1 MEGAGTAC
9 VEQGWPVDAAV
20 AAPRGGV
27 VMAPESADGLD
38 ALDDRALVDA
48 CRAGRRE
55 AFDLLVVRHR
65 RPIYQLCY
73 RFVANH
79 ADATALTQ
87 DVFLRAFRAIAGFK
101 GEASVATWLYR
112 IAVTLCLNRVSAR
125 SPRVEPVE
133 DRHLPP
139 SAEPDAMSRMLASE
153 RAERVRAAVAR
164 LPKTQR
170 ATLVLRVY
178 QELSH
183 QEIAEVLGS
192 SVNAVKTNFFHALR
206 HLRKLLEEDSR

>member
-9 VEQGWPVDAAV
+9 VSFRWPRSAA
-20 AAPRGGV
+20 AAAMREGMA
-27 VMAPESADGLD
+27 MAPVSAEDLD

-55 AFDLLVVRHR
+55 AFDCLVLRHR
-65 RPIYQLCY
+65 RSIYRLCY

-79 ADATALTQ
+79 ADATDLTQ
-87 DVFLRAFRAIAGFK
+87 DVFLRAFRAFGGFK
-101 GEASVATWLYR
+101 GESSVATWLYR
-112 IAVTLCLNRVSAR
+112 IAVNLSLNRVGAR
-125 SPRVEPVE
+125 TPRAEPVE

-139 SAEPDAMSRMLASE
+139 SAEPDAMSRLLARE
-153 RAERVRAAVAR
+153 RAERVRAAIAR
-164 LPKTQR
+164 LPRTQR

-183 QEIAEVLGS
+183 QEIADVLGS
-192 SVNAVKTNFFHALR
+192 SVSAVKTNVFHALR
-206 HLRKLLEEDSR
+206 NLRRLLEEDAS

>member
-1 MEGAGTAC
+1 MDGAGTAC
-9 VEQGWPVDAAV
+9 LSVGWLGAAAA
-20 AAPRGGV
+20 AAPREGMA
-27 VMAPESADGLD
+27 MAPVSAEDLD

-55 AFDLLVVRHR
+55 AFDRLVVRHR
-65 RPIYQLCY
+65 RSIYRLCY
-73 RFVANH
+73 RFVANQ
-79 ADATALTQ
+79 ADATDLTQ
-87 DVFLRAFRAIAGFK
+87 DVFLRAFRAIGGFK

-112 IAVTLCLNRVSAR
+112 IAVNLSLNKVGAR
-125 SPRVEPVE
+125 TPRVESIE

-153 RAERVRAAVAR
+153 RADRVRAAVAR

-170 ATLVLRVY
+170 ATLILRVY
-178 QELSH
+178 QDLSH
-183 QEIAEVLGS
+183 QEIADVLGS

-206 HLRKLLEEDSR
+206 NLRRLLEEDAR

>member
-1 MEGAGTAC
+1 MERAGTTC
-9 VEQGWPVDAAV
+9 VSFGWPAPAAV
-20 AAPRGGV
+20 AAPREGMA
-27 VMAPESADGLD
+27 MAPVPTEDLD

-55 AFDLLVVRHR
+55 AFDRLVVRHR
-65 RPIYQLCY
+65 RSVYHLCY

-79 ADATALTQ
+79 ADATDLTQ
-87 DVFLRAFRAIAGFK
+87 EVFLRAFRALGGFK

-112 IAVTLCLNRVSAR
+112 IAVNLSLNKVGAR
-125 SPRVEPVE
+125 APRTEPVE

-139 SAEPDAMSRMLASE
+139 SAEPDAMSRMLADE
-153 RAERVRAAVAR
+153 RAERVRAAIAR
-164 LPKTQR
+164 LPRTQR

-183 QEIAEVLGS
+183 QEIAAVLGS
-192 SVNAVKTNFFHALR
+192 SVSAVKTNFFHALR
-206 HLRKLLEEDSR
+206 SLRRLLEEDQ